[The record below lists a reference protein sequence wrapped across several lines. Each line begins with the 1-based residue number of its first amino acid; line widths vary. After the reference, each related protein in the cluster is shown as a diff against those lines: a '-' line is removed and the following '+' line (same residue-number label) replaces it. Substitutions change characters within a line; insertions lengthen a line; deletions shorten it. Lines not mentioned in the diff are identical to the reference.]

1 MFRFNSLLRIART
14 PRTFAPP
21 TQFRLLSS
29 LPPSGPD
36 TTTTAAADANNTVP
50 NTLPDATLLNDTSTA
65 EATAQILTD
74 PQASPAFWPLTDN
87 AIYMVQNVHEV
98 GGLPWFAAIAGTT
111 LLMRSLLL
119 PLAVKSM
126 KNAAKLAK
134 VQPEMAKI
142 QERMKNARGDE
153 EKQAY
158 ANEMRGFMSKHGVNP
173 IATFVPILAQMPI
186 FMSFFFGLQRMAT
199 DYPTLVDGGTLWF
212 TDLTVADPTYGLPLL
227 ASASFL
233 ITIELGGEAGQQQ
246 SNPEQAK
253 TMKNV
258 MRAMAVGMVPLTMSM
273 PASVFMYWITSNT
286 FSCVQTAAFKIPA
299 IKNALGIPI
308 APLVAPTPS
317 AGVPAASPMGVGGGT
332 ASNLTNFST
341 NMQNIQPPPPTA
353 ITDAHVVSTSSQDS
367 GVTTQGRKKR
377 KARQK
382 KRRRKR

>member
-1 MFRFNSLLRIART
+1 
-14 PRTFAPP
+14 
-21 TQFRLLSS
+21 
-29 LPPSGPD
+29 
-36 TTTTAAADANNTVP
+36 
-50 NTLPDATLLNDTSTA
+50 
-65 EATAQILTD
+65 
-74 PQASPAFWPLTDN
+74 
-87 AIYMVQNVHEV
+87 
-98 GGLPWFAAIAGTT
+98 
-111 LLMRSLLL
+111 
-119 PLAVKSM
+119 
-126 KNAAKLAK
+126 
-134 VQPEMAKI
+134 
-142 QERMKNARGDE
+142 
-153 EKQAY
+153 
-158 ANEMRGFMSKHGVNP
+158 
-173 IATFVPILAQMPI
+173 
-186 FMSFFFGLQRMAT
+186 MSFFFGLQRMAT

-286 FSCVQTAAFKIPA
+286 FSCVQTAAFKIPV

-308 APLVAPTPS
+308 APLVAPTSS
-317 AGVPAASPMGVGGGT
+317 AGVPAASPLSVGGGT

-341 NMQNIQPPPPTA
+341 NMQNIQPPPPPMPSSTA
-353 ITDAHVVSTSSQDS
+353 STDAHVVSTSSQDS

-382 KRRRKR
+382 RRRRKR

>member
-1 MFRFNSLLRIART
+1 
-14 PRTFAPP
+14 
-21 TQFRLLSS
+21 
-29 LPPSGPD
+29 
-36 TTTTAAADANNTVP
+36 
-50 NTLPDATLLNDTSTA
+50 
-65 EATAQILTD
+65 
-74 PQASPAFWPLTDN
+74 
-87 AIYMVQNVHEV
+87 MVQNVHEV

-317 AGVPAASPMGVGGGT
+317 AGVPAASPVGVGGGT